1 MSCVCVCVRLLAQI
15 IQAHL
20 RMGKI
25 IRTKKG
31 LGNYLSVM
39 IKSEGC
45 VFLYLSWK
53 EIIKNGKN
61 WPPAFFGPN
70 LENQSQN
77 FSTRKCNY
85 KEPQQM
91 LQSLLQN
98 SACSPGRGKI
108 HIRRNW
114 DERWRESKCMSH
126 KMGPCRLLCIYKA
139 VDKNHGNFDLSSF
152 WNLLFVY
159 WI

>member
-1 MSCVCVCVRLLAQI
+1 MSKLWVVCMCVCVRLLAQI

-31 LGNYLSVM
+31 LGYYLSVM

-61 WPPAFFGPN
+61 WPPAFGPN

-77 FSTRKCNY
+77 FTAQGNVIIKSLSRCY
-85 KEPQQM
+85 RAFCRILHAPQAEEKFTSEETEM
-91 LQSLLQN
+91 KDGEKV
-98 SACSPGRGKI
+98 SACLTKWVPVGCCEYVKQ
-108 HIRRNW
+108 
-114 DERWRESKCMSH
+114 
-126 KMGPCRLLCIYKA
+126 
-139 VDKNHGNFDLSSF
+139 
-152 WNLLFVY
+152 
-159 WI
+159 